1 MRAGRPF
8 RFLVAALGGWAG
20 LRVLVLLPPQA
31 LPASESLHVA
41 GGASSTRV
49 VALRAGRMQVV
60 RRGPDP
66 VWRPPTPVAV
76 AIAEAASP
84 SQLADAGQPL
94 GTNVTSG
101 YEPEVSMQDR
111 ADTGALPPPLRVAPP
126 SASRWSGSAWGIM
139 RANGSAGGLGVSQLG
154 GSQAGAR
161 IAYALGPA
169 RRVALVGRIATPLEG
184 RGREAALG
192 VELRVPG
199 APVRLF
205 AEQRFAL
212 DGGARGGPGAGVI
225 AGVDR
230 RLAAGFR
237 LEAYGQAGAIGRDRL
252 EGFADGAA
260 RVTRV
265 AGEVGR
271 ATVDLGIGAWGGAQ
285 RDAERLDVGP
295 TLGLSVPVGERR
307 LRLTLDYRARVA
319 GSARPG
325 SGPALSL
332 GTDF

>member
-8 RFLVAALGGWAG
+8 RFLAAMLGGWAG
-20 LRVLVLLPPQA
+20 LRVLVLLPPPT
-31 LPASESLHVA
+31 LPAEAPLYVA
-41 GGASSTRV
+41 DGASPTRV
-49 VALRAGRMQVV
+49 VALRAGGMQVV
-60 RRGPDP
+60 RRGSVPA
-66 VWRPPTPVAV
+66 WRRPASVAV
-76 AIAEAASP
+76 AIAEAAAP
-84 SQLADAGQPL
+84 IELADAGQPFTADVASGDDAEIRVQEQAL
-94 GTNVTSG
+94 TGT
-101 YEPEVSMQDR
+101 
-111 ADTGALPPPLRVAPP
+111 LPPPLRIAPP
-126 SASRWSGSAWGIM
+126 SPSRWGGSMWGIA
-139 RANGSAGGLGVSQLG
+139 RPSGSAGGLGSSQLG

-161 IAYALGPA
+161 VEYALGSA

-212 DGGARGGPGAGVI
+212 DRGARGGPSAGVI
-225 AGVDR
+225 AGLDR

-237 LEAYGQAGAIGRDRL
+237 LEAYGQAGAIRRDRL
-252 EGFADGAA
+252 QGFADGAA

-285 RDAERLDVGP
+285 RGAERLDVGP
-295 TLGLSVPVGERR
+295 TLGMSVPVGERR
-307 LRLTLDYRARVA
+307 VRLTLDYRARVA

>member
-8 RFLVAALGGWAG
+8 RFLAV
-20 LRVLVLLPPQA
+20 
-31 LPASESLHVA
+31 VA
-41 GGASSTRV
+41 GGWV
-49 VALRAGRMQVV
+49 GLRMLVLWPAPDLPFSAPQVV
-60 RRGPDP
+60 GRA
-66 VWRPPTPVAV
+66 VAKPVAFGPV
-76 AIAEAASP
+76 PTIADHGPVSRAPTRRARSETAPLTDRPAAIAIAAAPTSSAAP
-84 SQLADAGQPL
+84 AKAQTGEPDAARPEQPII
-94 GTNVTSG
+94 V
-101 YEPEVSMQDR
+101 P
-111 ADTGALPPPLRVAPP
+111 RVAPDP
-126 SASRWSGSAWGIM
+126 ARPSRWGGSIWAIARPSGP
-139 RANGSAGGLGVSQLG
+139 AGGLGSSQLG
-154 GSQAGAR
+154 GAQAGGR
-161 IAYALGPA
+161 ITYALGEA
-169 RRVALVGRIATPLEG
+169 RRVALVGRVATPLEG

-212 DGGARGGPGAGVI
+212 DRGARGGPSAGVI
-225 AGVDR
+225 AGLDR

-237 LEAYGQAGAIGRDRL
+237 LEAYGQAGAIRRDRL
-252 EGFADGAA
+252 QGFADGAA

-285 RDAERLDVGP
+285 RGAERLDVGP
-295 TLGLSVPVGERR
+295 TLGMSVPVGERR
-307 LRLTLDYRARVA
+307 VRLTLDYRARVA